1 MDHSNELHEEAHSK
15 GLAATTDVN
24 MTEAPVTW
32 KAYLLCAFASFGGI
46 FFGMFTVHV
55 SSGWLRLLIHEQVM
69 TPGTSTVCS
78 TPLFL
83 SRRSRALSARKV
95 STLRMVF
102 ALSAV
107 TTLRLSCPSFLLVP
121 SLVLSQLVTLPTS
134 MAASGQSSPV
144 ASSTSLVGIPK
155 VDTPMRTDR

>member
-1 MDHSNELHEEAHSK
+1 MDHSNESHEEAHPK

-46 FFGMFTVHV
+46 FFGMSTVHGPC
-55 SSGWLRLLIHEQVM
+55 GWLRMLIHEQVM

-78 TPLFL
+78 THLFSL
-83 SRRSRALSARKV
+83 RRSRALSARKV
-95 STLRMVF
+95 SPLPVVL

-107 TTLRLSCPSFLLVP
+107 TTLRLSCPSFPLVL

-144 ASSTSLVGIPK
+144 ASSTSSVGMPK
-155 VDTPMRTDR
+155 VDTPMQTGR